1 MNKQLQKEWNQFGE
15 EAFVFDVLEVLK
27 EKEEGFFVKQEELK
41 KLEKK
46 WLEKLQAYGEN
57 GYNKEKKY
65 SKNELNTK
73 I

>member
-1 MNKQLQKEWNQFGE
+1 M
-15 EAFVFDVLEVLK
+15 FDVLEVLK